1 MCQLGCSASAALVH
15 NFAAPP
21 IRCKFCVED
30 SNMPKYFRQL
40 LMVFAFVAVSAT
52 FWWQTTASAS
62 AGTSSW
68 ADRGAPFHFNA
79 RTDLAPR
86 NAPLVRSAPW
96 MPAIKGAQIERV
108 FMQPNSDWGAGHR
121 GIDLVAKAGAEL
133 TSPTEARIKF
143 AGLVFGRPVITLL
156 TPDNLVLEFEPAC
169 LKPPSSV
176 GDHLE
181 EGDVFATFCS
191 AELSTHCNDPCLHWG
206 VRAGEGYLSAQRFLF
221 ELRPSRVKPS
231 DERSGSQ
238 T

>member
-1 MCQLGCSASAALVH
+1 
-15 NFAAPP
+15 
-21 IRCKFCVED
+21 
-30 SNMPKYFRQL
+30 MPKYFRQV

-68 ADRGAPFHFNA
+68 VDHGAPLHFNA

-86 NAPLVRSAPW
+86 NAPLVRAAPW
-96 MPAIKGAQIERV
+96 MPAIKGAQIERA
-108 FMQPNSDWGAGHR
+108 FIQPNSDWSSGHR
-121 GIDLVAKAGAEL
+121 GIDVVAKAGAEL
-133 TSPTEARIKF
+133 ASPTEALIKF
-143 AGLVFGRPVITLL
+143 AGSVFGRPVMTLL

-169 LKPPSSV
+169 LKPTSSV
-176 GDHLE
+176 GDSLE
-181 EGDVFATFCS
+181 EGAVFATFCP
-191 AELSTHCNDPCLHWG
+191 AGQPTHCANPCLHWG
-206 VRAGEGYLSAQRFLF
+206 VRANEGYLSAQRFLF